1 MSSIAQYPKTVLII
15 ASMLNTFLCRMS
27 IVKLC
32 TVISSPSH
40 GKAEGRSLE
49 PRSWDQ
55 PEQYSET
62 LSPTNK

>member
-1 MSSIAQYPKTVLII
+1 MSSIAQYPKTVLIN
-15 ASMLNTFLCRMS
+15 AQHMFLCSMS

-62 LSPTNK
+62 LSQTNK